1 MNSKVFKSIVER
13 VKEMYELSH
22 DELVNGRNRYV
33 SDARQT
39 IFYLCKRKGLRVCEI
54 KIMLLQYAGIDM
66 AHTTI
71 IHGINK
77 VAKSSHQKE
86 FRSFLDDVINSV
98 TI

>member
-13 VKEMYELSH
+13 VKEMYELSQ
-22 DELVNGRNRYV
+22 DELVNSRSRYS

-39 IFYLCKRKGLRVCEI
+39 IFYLCKRKGLRVCDI
-54 KIMLLQYAGIDM
+54 KTMLLQYAGIDM